1 MFSDASTMTEST
13 DFEFDKE
20 KSKNNNKKKNKNKN
34 NIKMTRIQANNNSIE
49 RPETVVLE
57 PFEVLWK
64 DLTYKVPQKTI
75 LNNVSGFFK
84 TGNITAIMGP
94 SGSGKSSLLGC
105 ISGQKKT
112 GVSGS
117 ITISTEREVNIFFR
131 ENITF
136 LRKK

>member
-1 MFSDASTMTEST
+1 MFSDASTMTESI
-13 DFEFDKE
+13 DFDFDKK
-20 KSKNNNKKKNKNKN
+20 KSKNKKNNNKN
-34 NIKMTRIQANNNSIE
+34 NMKMTRIKPNNNFIE

-64 DLTYKVPQKTI
+64 GLTYKVPQKTI

-84 TGNITAIMGP
+84 SGNITAIMGP

-117 ITISTEREVNIFFR
+117 ITISTEREVNI
-131 ENITF
+131 
-136 LRKK
+136 

>member
-1 MFSDASTMTEST
+1 MMFSDASTMTEST
-13 DFEFDKE
+13 DYEFDKK
-20 KSKNNNKKKNKNKN
+20 KSKNKKNKNKN
-34 NIKMTRIQANNNSIE
+34 NMKMSRIKVSDYPIE
-49 RPETVVLE
+49 TPETVE

-84 TGNITAIMGP
+84 SGNITAIMGP

-117 ITISTEREVNIFFR
+117 ITISTEREVNI
-131 ENITF
+131 
-136 LRKK
+136 